1 CTIGGFDKEK
11 LDSYLSLNIQKERSS
26 LVVALGYCN
35 DEKNPQKNRFSFDEV
50 VKFI

>member
-1 CTIGGFDKEK
+1 
-11 LDSYLSLNIQKERSS
+11 
-26 LVVALGYCN
+26 N